1 MTTLVIPDLVGWA
14 ALIGAAAALLGWLFK
29 GFTFVKEPENL
40 KNEIVEIKSELAAQ
54 KAEMRMLYNG
64 VLASLKG
71 LHEQGANGPVTQTIA
86 EMEQYLNDA
95 AHKSKE

>member
-14 ALIGAAAALLGWLFK
+14 ALVGAVAALLGWLFK

-40 KNEIVEIKSELAAQ
+40 KKEMGEIKAELVSQ
-54 KAEMRMLYNG
+54 KTEMRMLYNG

-71 LHEQGANGPVTQTIA
+71 LHEQGANGPVTKAIE

-95 AHKSKE
+95 AHR

>member
-14 ALIGAAAALLGWLFK
+14 ALLGAVAAILGWLFK
-29 GFTFVKEPENL
+29 GFTFVKEPENI
-40 KNEIVEIKSELAAQ
+40 KKEIEAVKEELVAQ

-71 LHEQGANGPVTQTIA
+71 LHEQGANGPVTKTIE

-95 AHKSKE
+95 AHK